1 MNLTHLTDKQLH
13 IDTKNLA
20 SYERKITA
28 QLLHHFREIETRK
41 LFSEYGYRSLFAY
54 AVQELGFSEGA
65 AVRRINASR
74 LLKQLPEL
82 EKKIEDGELTLS
94 NLSKVSDKFKQENI
108 TNKEFQKEIIATI
121 ENASSKQ
128 CDKVLSE
135 IITPNTIPTEPV
147 KYFHPLNLSL
157 SEETY
162 KKYEEVRG
170 LLAHRRLNK
179 DEMFYKIFE
188 VTAEQ
193 IKKEKFKTTST
204 QIPASSD
211 TRHIPAGLRRA
222 VYERDKCCQ
231 KCGSNYALE
240 VNHIIPYAL
249 GGKTELSNL
258 NLLCFNCNQR
268 ARISSNLHWP

>member
-1 MNLTHLTDKQLH
+1 MNLKHLTDKQLL
-13 IDTKNLA
+13 IDTKELVKKD
-20 SYERKITA
+20 RKVTLCI
-28 QLLHHFREIETRK
+28 LHHIREIEKRK
-41 LFSEYGYRSLFAY
+41 LYCELGYPSLFRY
-54 AVQELGFSEGA
+54 VVQELGYSEGSA
-65 AVRRINASR
+65 GRRINSAR
-74 LLKQLPEL
+74 LLKDLPEI
-82 EKKIEDGELTLS
+82 EIKIENGDLNLTALS
-94 NLSKVSDKFKQENI
+94 MAADKFKQNQI
-108 TNKEFQKEIIATI
+108 TDKEFKKDVLAAI
-121 ENASSKQ
+121 ENSSTRGVEKT
-128 CDKVLSE
+128 LSE
-135 IITPNTIPTEPV
+135 IVTPNNLPMEPV

-170 LLAHRRLNK
+170 LLAHHRLNK

-193 IKKEKFKTTST
+193 IKKEKFKTNST
-204 QIPASSD
+204 QLPTSSE
-211 TRHIPAGLRRA
+211 TRHITAGLRKA

>member
-1 MNLTHLTDKQLH
+1 MNLKHLTDKQLL
-13 IDTKNLA
+13 IDTKELVKKD
-20 SYERKITA
+20 RKVTLCI
-28 QLLHHFREIETRK
+28 LHHIREIEKRK
-41 LFSEYGYRSLFAY
+41 LYCELGYPSLFRY
-54 AVQELGFSEGA
+54 VVQELGYSEGSA
-65 AVRRINASR
+65 GRRINSAR
-74 LLKQLPEL
+74 LLKDLPEI
-82 EKKIEDGELTLS
+82 EIKIENGDLNLTALS
-94 NLSKVSDKFKQENI
+94 MAADKFKQNQI
-108 TNKEFQKEIIATI
+108 TDKEFKKDVLAAI
-121 ENASSKQ
+121 ENSSTRGVEKT
-128 CDKVLSE
+128 LSE
-135 IITPNTIPTEPV
+135 IVTPNNLPMEPV

-170 LLAHRRLNK
+170 LLAHHRLNK

-193 IKKEKFKTTST
+193 IKKEKFKTNST
-204 QIPASSD
+204 QLPASSE
-211 TRHIPAGLRRA
+211 TRHIPAGLRKA

-231 KCGSNYALE
+231 KCESIYALE